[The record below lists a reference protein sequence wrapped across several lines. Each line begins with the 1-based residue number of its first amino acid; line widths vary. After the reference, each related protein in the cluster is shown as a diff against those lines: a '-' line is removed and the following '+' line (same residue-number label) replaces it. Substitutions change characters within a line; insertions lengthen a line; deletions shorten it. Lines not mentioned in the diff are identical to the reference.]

1 MMMEQKYVK
10 EAYFTITLVDIKEP
24 LFKVAFDLE
33 NIDFDRIYNRLREKD
48 RNITKYLLFRK
59 LVSGELLI
67 ALTETLL
74 EEEVKKK
81 VLDIIN
87 KDFVHNLYG
96 VLDKPAVDFE
106 IIRKGIEKGEVYF
119 IIKPITKKK
128 G

>member
-10 EAYFTITLVDIKEP
+10 EAYFTVTLVDIKEP

-48 RNITKYLLFRK
+48 RNVVRYLLFRK
-59 LVSGELLI
+59 LFSSELLI

-74 EEEVKKK
+74 EEEVKNKI
-81 VLDIIN
+81 LDIIN

-96 VLDKPAVDFE
+96 ILDKPAVDFE
-106 IIRKGIEKGEVYF
+106 IVKKGIEKGEVYF
-119 IIKPITKKK
+119 IIKPIIKKK

>member
-1 MMMEQKYVK
+1 MMTEGYVK
-10 EAYFTITLVDIKEP
+10 EAYFTVTLVDIKEP

-33 NIDFDRIYNRLREKD
+33 NIDFDKIYNKLREKN
-48 RNITKYLLFRK
+48 RNITRYILFRK
-59 LVSGELLI
+59 LFSDEILI

-74 EEEVKKK
+74 EEDIKNKI
-81 VLDIIN
+81 LDIIN

-96 VLDKPAVDFE
+96 VLDKPAVDF
-106 IIRKGIEKGEVYF
+106 IIVNKGIEKGEVFF

>member
-1 MMMEQKYVK
+1 MTEEKYVK
-10 EAYFTITLVDIKEP
+10 EAYFTITLIDIKEP

-33 NIDFDRIYNRLREKD
+33 NIDFSKIYNKLREKN
-48 RNITKYLLFRK
+48 RNVARYLLFRK
-59 LVSGELLI
+59 LFTNELFI

-87 KDFVHNLYG
+87 KEFVHDLYG

-106 IIRKGIEKGEVYF
+106 IVKKGLEKGEVFF
-119 IIKPITKKK
+119 IIKPLTKKK
-128 G
+128 S